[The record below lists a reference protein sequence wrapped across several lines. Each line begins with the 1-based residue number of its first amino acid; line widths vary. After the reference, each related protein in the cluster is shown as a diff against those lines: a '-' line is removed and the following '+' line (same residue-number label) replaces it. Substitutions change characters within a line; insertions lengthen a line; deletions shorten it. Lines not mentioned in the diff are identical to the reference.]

1 MKKKTVLFL
10 VAVALVLAGAWLV
23 YSRPMTLPKLY
34 PMLSEDKCTGADGCY
49 EMDDQQSLPEFSFDK
64 GSEGYEALWKLLDG
78 RKFRR
83 RLKDLIPG
91 TMRVHTMSPGDFRW
105 EVSFLFSNV
114 KLEDGTLVSGRL
126 RLESWYGELTIYFNG
141 EAYLCRTDDQDRF
154 LKEVFNVISLYAEKD
169 MKDYA
174 EEAAKLRGSID
185 SAQSGE
191 ELSSFGQWEPD
202 REMMNALETQTKALT
217 DAGYDLGYIMIDTNS
232 GNGVAF
238 NADQIFCSQSTIKG
252 PYVASMYEVHPD
264 SFNDK
269 NDKIHDVLQYSDND
283 AYLYLRQT
291 YLSDGLKNWI
301 KTTGIRSELG
311 NSLYVNYSAREFAK
325 LWTEMYRFFHTSD
338 NQELCDLYVGSKFS
352 VCYNELGD
360 EYTVRS
366 KAGWEDGCYGGSK
379 PLPEFVDKNPEN
391 DEVATND
398 GALIYSDNGEYIFV
412 ILSDVP
418 ADYKA
423 LQPLVRAVDDL
434 HKTM

>member
-1 MKKKTVLFL
+1 MKKKNLTILI
-10 VAVALVLAGAWLV
+10 AIALVLAGAWLI
-23 YSRPMTLPKLY
+23 YSRPMTLSELY
-34 PMLSEDKCTGADGCY
+34 PMLTEDKCSGVSGYYQRDL
-49 EMDDQQSLPEFSFDK
+49 QQPLPEFSFDK
-64 GSEGYEALWKLLDG
+64 DSEAFKALWGLFSG
-78 RKFRR
+78 RKYRR
-83 RLKDLIPG
+83 RLKDLLPD
-91 TMRVHTMSPGDFRW
+91 TTKYHNMEPGDFRW
-105 EVSFLFSNV
+105 DVSFRYCDAE
-114 KLEDGTLVSGRL
+114 LEDGALLSAGL
-126 RLESWYGELTIYFNG
+126 RFEDWYGELGICFNG
-141 EAYLCRTDDQDRF
+141 RTWLCRTGNQDEF
-154 LKEVFNVISLYAEKD
+154 IKDVYDIISLYAEKD

-202 REMMNALETQTKALT
+202 QEKMNAIEALTRALT

-352 VCYNELGD
+352 ACYNELGD

-366 KAGWEDGCYGGSK
+366 KAGWEDGCYGSSV